1 MDNASANIE
10 KGSYRLSSDCSDREV
25 QMSQALSLKR
35 IADELNAQTHALNC
49 LIEILRARL

>member
-1 MDNASANIE
+1 MDNTPAPLE
-10 KGSYRLSSDCSDREV
+10 KGLYRLSSDCSDREV

-35 IADELNAQTHALNC
+35 IADELNAQTHTLNC